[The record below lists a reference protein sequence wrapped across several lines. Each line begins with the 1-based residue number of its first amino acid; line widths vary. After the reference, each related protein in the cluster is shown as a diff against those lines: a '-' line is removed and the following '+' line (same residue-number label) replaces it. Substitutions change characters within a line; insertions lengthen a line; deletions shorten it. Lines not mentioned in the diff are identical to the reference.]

1 MEKINVTELLNQLQ
15 EAEKADKLTAEE
27 RVAELEEIKETVKQI
42 SVLLKQLF
50 DRREELE
57 QAEEAYQLEQ
67 ELLEQQYIDL
77 NDLYSRK
84 K

>member
-1 MEKINVTELLNQLQ
+1 MEKINVTEILNQLQ

-27 RVAELEEIKETVKQI
+27 RAAELEEIKETVKQI

>member
-1 MEKINVTELLNQLQ
+1 MEKINVTEILNQLQ

-27 RVAELEEIKETVKQI
+27 RTAELEEIKETVKQI
-42 SVLLKQLF
+42 SVVLKQLF